1 MKKTIEMMK
10 AALMLLVVMMMGMTI
25 TSCSDDDDDKS
36 SDWPSKFTQS
46 ITVNGESFT
55 IDGAGYY
62 EDSWQGVEYYIFNGY
77 NEETSRGFEISI
89 PKVHMG
95 KKLDLTKD
103 LRPSQD
109 SPVTV
114 SIGRTFAYGD
124 GAFESGSYVIATL
137 NGTNLKIYAKGKAL
151 KYGNNLTSEIIT
163 PLAPSKDKVEFQPS
177 TFEISYSG
185 KVEKSM
191 PK

>member
-55 IDGAGYY
+55 IDRAGYY
-62 EDSWQGVEYYIFNGY
+62 EDSFKDVDYYEFFAY
-77 NEETSRGFEISI
+77 NEETGRGFEFSI
-89 PKVHMG
+89 PKVLMG
-95 KKLDLTKD
+95 RKLDLTKD

-151 KYGNNLTSEIIT
+151 KYDNYISSEIEK
-163 PLAPSKDKVEFQPS
+163 PLAPSKDKDAFQPF

>member
-1 MKKTIEMMK
+1 
-10 AALMLLVVMMMGMTI
+10 MLLVVMMMGMTI

-46 ITVNGESFT
+46 ITVNGESIT
-55 IDGAGYY
+55 IDRAGYY
-62 EDSWQGVEYYIFNGY
+62 EDSFKDVDYYDFY
-77 NEETSRGFEISI
+77 ADNEETGRGFEFSI

-114 SIGRTFAYGD
+114 IIGRTLAYGD
-124 GAFESGSYVIATL
+124 GAFEAGSNMIASFD
-137 NGTNLKIYAKGKAL
+137 GTNLKIYAKGKAL
-151 KYGNNLTSEIIT
+151 KYGNDLLSEIEK
-163 PLAPSKDKVEFQPS
+163 PLAPSKDKDAFQPF

-185 KVEKSM
+185 KVGKSE

>member
-1 MKKTIEMMK
+1 MKV
-10 AALMLLVVMMMGMTI
+10 AFMLLVVMMMGMTI
-25 TSCSDDDDDKS
+25 TSCSDDDDDKKS

-46 ITVNGESFT
+46 ITVNGQSFT
-55 IDGAGYY
+55 IDEAGYEEQSY
-62 EDSWQGVEYYIFNGY
+62 AGVDYYVFTAY
-77 NEETSRGFEISI
+77 NEEMDQDFSICI

-114 SIGRTFAYGD
+114 YVDYTLAYGD
-124 GAFESGSYVIATL
+124 GAFEEGSSVIATL
-137 NGTNLKIYAKGKAL
+137 DGTNLKIYAKGKAL
-151 KYGNNLTSEIIT
+151 KYGNELPSEIEKS
-163 PLAPSKDKVEFQPS
+163 LAPSKIAFQPY

-185 KVEKSM
+185 KVEKYDYSE
-191 PK
+191 PR

>member
-25 TSCSDDDDDKS
+25 TSCSDDDDNS

-46 ITVNGESFT
+46 ITVNGKSFT
-55 IDGAGYY
+55 IDEAGY
-62 EDSWQGVEYYIFNGY
+62 EEGSDADVDYYDFYAI
-77 NEETSRGFEISI
+77 NEEAHQDFVISI

-109 SPVTV
+109 SEMTV
-114 SIGRTFAYGD
+114 IINRTFAYGD
-124 GAFESGSYVIATL
+124 GAFEKGSYLTATFD
-137 NGTNLKIYAKGKAL
+137 GTNLKIYAKGKVL
-151 KYGNNLTSEIIT
+151 KYGNYPEETIKPLT
-163 PLAPSKDKVEFQPS
+163 APSKMKFQPY
-177 TFEISYSG
+177 TFEFSFSG
-185 KVEKSM
+185 KVGQMELR
-191 PK
+191 